1 MNTATTDDAPTMREP
16 RSVLITGGSSGIG
29 AAVAAEFRRLGD
41 TVTVFDRQAP
51 SGPLGDEVRVVIGDV
66 TDPRDNEKAV
76 AVAVEATGELDVFVG
91 NAGIHDG
98 GLGLLDGTAEDLARV
113 MTEVLRVD
121 VVGYVLGARAAADA
135 LRGRRGCMIFT
146 LSDASYVVQGNG
158 AGIAYTA
165 AKHAALGVVRHLAAT
180 LAPEI
185 RVNAVAPGGIVTG
198 LKAVVAGGTA
208 RDVFADAAAVTAAV
222 RELNPLNV
230 VLSPA
235 EIAATYAFLASPGA
249 AAMTGEV
256 LRPDGGLSV
265 R

>member
-1 MNTATTDDAPTMREP
+1 MHEP

-41 TVTVFDRQAP
+41 AVTVFDRQPPA
-51 SGPLGDEVRVVIGDV
+51 GPLDDDVRFVSGDV
-66 TDPRDNEKAV
+66 TDHRDNENAV
-76 AVAVEATGELDVFVG
+76 AVALKATGGLDVFIG
-91 NAGIHDG
+91 NAGVHDG
-98 GLGLLDGTAEDLARV
+98 GLGLLDGTAPDLARL

-121 VVGYVLGARAAADA
+121 VVGYVLGARATAEA
-135 LRGRRGCMIFT
+135 LSRRRGCMIFT
-146 LSDASYVVQGNG
+146 LSDASYIVRGND

-165 AKHAALGVVRHLAAT
+165 AKHAALGVVRYLAAA
-180 LAPEI
+180 LAPQV

-198 LKAVVAGGTA
+198 LKAVVASGSA
-208 RDVFADAAAVTAAV
+208 RDVFADAAAVTAQV

-235 EIAATYAFLASPGA
+235 EIASAYTFLASPGA